1 MHENAQDQHEPAE
14 SDGTREKPS
23 PMAVKSEPGIVNN
36 GKDDAVTKQRV
47 HDADEDDFHDATTTQ
62 ESIEA
67 KPALAPLETVNDAET
82 APETEAE
89 TAAARP
95 TTPVRS
101 ESPTA
106 PTSPISK
113 NLVEQLAQSPT
124 QTHQSKNSVSLP
136 FSEWSHQ
143 QLANQTEEKVEETD
157 EGEWQAM
164 PALATHR
171 VYDDFG
177 KVLAKSYDEVV
188 DEESY
193 GYNGLGGAG
202 KGYTKVHLDDDVAS
216 QTSFDDNTAYLFK
229 DGYARNAL
237 DEDDETRDVISQMQT
252 TKELLTEG
260 QRIAYV
266 GVVRLS
272 MIRMLEAMDAIERT
286 KAVKKMADF
295 ASESMRLWSQKMMV
309 RVYSH
314 MDIDSREQV
323 MVEQLAEHGV
333 LPEDLTPAL
342 MQNAR
347 VKNPKQTPMTSPT
360 SPRAEHQPGATI
372 DETIGAANVV
382 PVEDLAT
389 AENGQ
394 PPSHDNVKV
403 DQRSPGDG
411 AEDGQQQSEE
421 KQPISG
427 DSPKGEQQ
435 PQAHAE
441 IVEDEQVAAPQTTS
455 TTIDKTEAPEVTTH
469 AQAPQSIATQGT
481 AAEQIEEIER
491 PPSYEQTNAEGLHV
505 ERPEDL
511 PDTQDIDLDI
521 RWTVLCDLFLL
532 IIADGTYDARSRIL
546 LEHVGKALAIEWQ
559 EICRF
564 EKRVTDALEMQEQ
577 AGKETW
583 DEGDHLEA
591 REKAARNKRLIV
603 MGLCT
608 VGGGLVI
615 GLSAGLLAP
624 VIGAGLAAGFTSIG
638 VAGTSSFFAGA
649 GAATLI
655 GTTGAGI
662 GARIGINASA
672 RRTGAVKTFEYR
684 PLHNNKRVNLIVT
697 VSGWMTGKVDDVR
710 LPFSTVD
717 PVMGDI
723 YSIHWEPEMLQST
736 GQTIQILG
744 TEALTQTIQQV
755 LGATFLSTLMAGLA
769 APLVLT
775 KLAYLIDNP
784 WTVSLARADAAG
796 LILADSLI
804 DRNLG
809 ARPITL
815 IGFSL
820 GARLIFSCLKEM
832 ARRGALGIVQNV
844 YLFGSPIVTKNDEWL
859 KAKTIVSGRM
869 VNGYASHDWILG
881 YLFRATSGGLRS
893 IAGLSK
899 VNVPGVENIDVAEIV
914 PGHMAYRGMMP
925 ILLAECGFEVDSEEF
940 TEIED
945 PDPDNHERRQRELI
959 NDIEEA
965 RRQLEEKPEKKG
977 FLARFSRKK
986 ASKKEWETYDEKST
1000 KIDDDQDPEKIIEQN
1015 SHVMFDVEAIRR
1027 EALEL
1032 AKQGEP
1038 IEDIKAHIKIR
1049 EIKSTLPPM
1058 RISSAMLAPSPQD
1071 KDTIRQTRSHDE
1083 PTRSFSFT
1091 NGAPSPDP
1099 SNVRPSM
1106 ETTASDDRSRT
1117 STPQPSNSR
1126 PVLRSHL
1133 TTPNIASASEPSLPS
1148 ASTVKKNQ
1156 WDDEDDANFGKEEAI
1171 EMSFE

>member
-1 MHENAQDQHEPAE
+1 MTDMHDEAHATIRRALGGSKDNTGALEAVSKGHASKLD
-14 SDGTREKPS
+14 SDDEDIAHAHPEV
-23 PMAVKSEPGIVNN
+23 AN
-36 GKDDAVTKQRV
+36 
-47 HDADEDDFHDATTTQ
+47 ADENDDFHDATTTQ
-62 ESIEA
+62 DAADIMPRATPA
-67 KPALAPLETVNDAET
+67 KTKPELPALTTDDAT
-82 APETEAE
+82 DSTDAG
-89 TAAARP
+89 P
-95 TTPVRS
+95 TTPKS
-101 ESPTA
+101 IKKDPSA
-106 PTSPISK
+106 PTSPLAK
-113 NLVEQLAQSPT
+113 DLVQQLAQSPT
-124 QTHQSKNSVSLP
+124 HTHKSNKSVSLP

-143 QLANQTEEKVEETD
+143 QLATQTEETVQEDD
-157 EGEWQAM
+157 EGEWQTM

-171 VYDDFG
+171 VYDDWG
-177 KVLAKSYDEVV
+177 KVIAKSYDEVE
-188 DEESY
+188 DESY
-193 GYNGLGGAG
+193 GYGGLGGAG
-202 KGYTKVHLDDDVAS
+202 KGYTKVHVDDEVVS

-237 DEDDETRDVISQMQT
+237 DEDDEARDTISQMQT

-272 MIRMLEAMDAIERT
+272 MIRMLEALDSIERT
-286 KAVKKMADF
+286 KGVKKMADL
-295 ASESMRLWSQKMMV
+295 ASESLRLWSQKMMV

-314 MDIDSREQV
+314 MEIDAREQI

-347 VKNPKQTPMTSPT
+347 VANPKQNEKTETAKQDGVSAASTKTEKVTTIADTQIEDVAEASSSVNPDLKEPSEKP
-360 SPRAEHQPGATI
+360 AEHESEESKLVGETTEQPGA
-372 DETIGAANVV
+372 EEAPPAEEVPPFEEAP
-382 PVEDLAT
+382 PVEEASP
-389 AENGQ
+389 AEYA
-394 PPSHDNVKV
+394 PP
-403 DQRSPGDG
+403 
-411 AEDGQQQSEE
+411 A
-421 KQPISG
+421 
-427 DSPKGEQQ
+427 
-435 PQAHAE
+435 
-441 IVEDEQVAAPQTTS
+441 
-455 TTIDKTEAPEVTTH
+455 
-469 AQAPQSIATQGT
+469 
-481 AAEQIEEIER
+481 
-491 PPSYEQTNAEGLHV
+491 YEQTKADALHV
-505 ERPEDL
+505 ERAEDL
-511 PDTQDIDLDI
+511 PDTKDIDLDI

-532 IIADGTYDARSRIL
+532 VLADGTYDARSRTL
-546 LEHVGKALAIEWQ
+546 LELVGKALAIEWQ

-564 EKRVTDALEMQEQ
+564 ERRVTDALEMQEQ

-583 DEGDHLEA
+583 DEGEHLEA
-591 REKAARNKRLIV
+591 RAKAARKKRLVV

-662 GARIGINASA
+662 GARIGINASD

-684 PLHNNKRVNLIVT
+684 PLHNNKRVNLIIT

-723 YSIHWEPEMLQST
+723 YSVYWEPEMLQST

-755 LGATFLSTLMAGLA
+755 LGATVLSTLMAGLA

-820 GARLIFSCLKEM
+820 GARLIFSCLREL
-832 ARRGALGIVQNV
+832 ARRGAVGIVQNV
-844 YLFGSPIVTKNDEWL
+844 YIFGSPIVTKKDEWL
-859 KAKTIVSGRM
+859 KAKTIVSGRI
-869 VNGYASHDWILG
+869 VNGYASHDWILS

-899 VNVPGVENIDVAEIV
+899 VQIPGVENVDVAEIV

-925 ILLAECGFEVDSEEF
+925 TLLAEVGFEVDSEEF

-945 PDPDNHERRQRELI
+945 PDPDNHQARQRQLI
-959 NDIEEA
+959 SDIEEA
-965 RRQLEEKPEKKG
+965 RRQLDEKPEKKG
-977 FLARFSRKK
+977 FFARFTRQKNT
-986 ASKKEWETYDEKST
+986 KKEWETYDEKAL
-1000 KIDDDQDPEKIIEQN
+1000 KIDDEQDPEAILQQHAN
-1015 SHVMFDVEAIRR
+1015 VLFDVEAIRR

-1038 IEDIKAHIKIR
+1038 MDDIKEHLKIR

-1058 RISSAMLAPSPQD
+1058 RISSAMLTPPLG
-1071 KDTIRQTRSHDE
+1071 DTHNVTQESIRQTRSHDE
-1083 PTRSFSFT
+1083 TTRSFSFANDT
-1091 NGAPSPDP
+1091 APSGQ
-1099 SNVRPSM
+1099 SSLRPSM
-1106 ETTASDDRSRT
+1106 DNTAAT
-1117 STPQPSNSR
+1117 EGTPKQPPSSR
-1126 PVLRSHL
+1126 PALHSHV
-1133 TTPNIASASEPSLPS
+1133 TSPNLASASEPSLAS
-1148 ASTVKKNQ
+1148 ASNAKKNP
-1156 WDDEDDANFGKEEAI
+1156 WDEEDADFGKEKNI